1 MKTIAKA
8 TTAALLISN
17 LAFVACADKEQ
28 TPGTPASGSV
38 LSLRMADYEGSE
50 QSLAGE
56 TDITDFKACIF
67 EEGRMTH
74 IYDNLQVS
82 GSGYALQLDSHAGT
96 LYVMANT
103 GDQIDLHTLQSQSIS
118 EEEWLMQ
125 SIALVQSA
133 PAHFFSGSVK
143 LDEMPSS
150 QTTIP
155 VTLKRGV
162 ARFDLQV
169 KTAGVARIKSITMK
183 NAAGKGLLF
192 PSAAGSLSPEG
203 VERAESSVR
212 FDEPLTANTQG
223 VMYLYEQ
230 RNEGLEVTIEAEID
244 GVEKSLSKAIDGD
257 IRRNTVYTLTV
268 RKDVIDVEVNVSV
281 DEWEEGGD
289 TELTPARR

>member
-1 MKTIAKA
+1 M
-8 TTAALLISN
+8 S
-17 LAFVACADKEQ
+17 
-28 TPGTPASGSV
+28 
-38 LSLRMADYEGSE
+38 
-50 QSLAGE
+50 
-56 TDITDFKACIF
+56 
-67 EEGRMTH
+67 
-74 IYDNLQVS
+74 
-82 GSGYALQLDSHAGT
+82 
-96 LYVMANT
+96 
-103 GDQIDLHTLQSQSIS
+103 
-118 EEEWLMQ
+118 
-125 SIALVQSA
+125 
-133 PAHFFSGSVK
+133 
-143 LDEMPSS
+143 SS

-183 NAAGKGLLF
+183 NTAGKGLLF
-192 PSAAGSLSPEG
+192 TSDAGSLSPEG
-203 VERAESSVR
+203 VERTESSVR

-230 RNEGLEVTIEAEID
+230 SNEGLEVTIEAEID

-268 RKDVIDVEVNVSV
+268 RKDVIDVEVSLSF

>member
-1 MKTIAKA
+1 MNTIAKA

-17 LAFVACADKEQ
+17 LALVACAEKEQ
-28 TPGTPASGSV
+28 TPGMPAAGTV
-38 LSLRMADYEGSE
+38 LSLRMADYESAG

-56 TDITDFKACIF
+56 NEITDFKACIF

-74 IYDNLQVS
+74 IYDNLQAS
-82 GSGYALQLDSHAGT
+82 GSGYALQLDSHSGT
-96 LYVMANT
+96 LYVLANT
-103 GDQIDLHTLQSQSIS
+103 GNQIDLHELQSQSLDEQS
-118 EEEWLMQ
+118 WLKQTM
-125 SIALVQSA
+125 ALDREA
-133 PAHFFSGSVK
+133 PVHFFTGSVK
-143 LDEMPSS
+143 LDEMSSS

-183 NAAGKGLLF
+183 NTAGKGLLF
-192 PSAAGSLSPEG
+192 TSDAGSLSPEG

-230 RNEGLEVTIEAEID
+230 SNEGLEVTIEAEID

-268 RKDVIDVEVNVSV
+268 RKDVIDVEVSLSF